1 MAKNGGFICDNIQKF
16 NIEKIDEFQKEE
28 FNLNILKIVGYNK
41 ENQPS
46 ILSLNEENLIEIDNS
61 ISSVEIN
68 LFTNSQIKSNQIKY
82 FISSDIYEEIISNGY
97 NSKIQLNS
105 IPLYTSE
112 FKISALNGSGDKSQN
127 IISLKIKN
135 NPPIWL
141 RVESIVGYFIL
152 LISIIYIIVK
162 FKDNQTKK
170 RLEGASTI
178 TQQVAKN
185 FLLTS
190 EISLKRKIK
199 EAILAFRIERAYS
212 KERIMELYLNQIYL
226 GQGTYG
232 IAAASLEYFD
242 KAVNELNY
250 EEAALL
256 AALPKAPSKYNPYK
270 SKKIAKTRRDFVL
283 KNLYEN
289 SYINE
294 SEYKNLIN
302 KKIRIKKRK
311 IELLEEANFY
321 TEEVRRIISDT
332 YGYDNLYKGGL
343 SIRTPM
349 NSDYQK
355 ETVYALRKGL
365 ESYDKRHGWRGPIT
379 NIVSKNWKNQ
389 IEKFIIDKSLQWR
402 LAKVIEVNKLS
413 IKIET
418 EDAEIGFI
426 NFKNVSWTRKKSFDD
441 ILKLDDIIYVEKIK
455 KDKWSLKQLPKI
467 NGAIVVMDPYTGRV
481 LAMSGGFSYNLSE
494 FNRATQAKRQ
504 PGSAFKPFVYA
515 AALENGFTPSTLI
528 LDAPFVMDQGEGLKT
543 WKPENYGKKFYGPST
558 LRTGIEK
565 SRNLMTVRVA
575 QKVGFEQISKV
586 ANSFGIYNHVP
597 ELLSVSLGSAETTL
611 VRLTNAYC
619 TFVNGGKKVEPIFI
633 DRIQDR
639 RGKSIF
645 NSDKRKCSGCEEIS
659 ILKEDIPFIKNDKKQ
674 IISPETAYQI
684 TSMLEGVIKRGTGRK
699 LRNLNLPLAGK
710 TGTTNNN
717 MDAWFLGFTSKLV
730 IGVYVGFDEPKSLG
744 RYETGSKAAL
754 PVFKKF
760 VKNVVKKKD
769 ALPFKVPKN
778 ISLVVV
784 DAENGMRPNSETKK
798 IIYESFKT
806 NENIIVGLDD
816 LSGRNRL
823 GFNDSTIK
831 KKILKFY

>member
-1 MAKNGGFICDNIQKF
+1 MRVFIKKAGKSIF
-16 NIEKIDEFQKEE
+16 GI
-28 FNLNILKIVGYNK
+28 ILLGLLFAFSTLWYFSSDLPDYK
-41 ENQPS
+41 
-46 ILSLNEENLIEIDNS
+46 ILSS
-61 ISSVEIN
+61 YKPPISSRVHSGQGQLIAEYA
-68 LFTNSQIKSNQIKY
+68 LQKRF
-82 FISSDIYEEIISNGY
+82 FIPYE
-97 NSKIQLNS
+97 S
-105 IPLYTSE
+105 IPKNVIYSFL
-112 FKISALNGSGDKSQN
+112 SAEDKNFFSHPGVDA
-127 IISLKIKN
+127 K
-135 NPPIWL
+135 
-141 RVESIVGYFIL
+141 SITRA
-152 LISIIYIIVK
+152 IVK
-162 FKDNQTKK
+162 NTKNIFSNK

-185 FLLTS
+185 FLLTNEVS
-190 EISLKRKIK
+190 IKRKIK

-226 GQGTYG
+226 GEGTYG

-242 KAVNELNY
+242 KAVSELNY
-250 EEAALL
+250 EEAAML

-619 TFVNGGKKVEPIFI
+619 TFVNGGKKVDPIFI
-633 DRIQDR
+633 DRVQDR
-639 RGKSIF
+639 RGKTIF
-645 NSDKRKCSGCEEIS
+645 NSDKRKCMGCKEIS
-659 ILKEDIPFIKNDKKQ
+659 YLEEKIPFIEDNKAQ
-674 IISPETAYQI
+674 IISPETAYQM
-684 TSMLEGVIKRGTGRK
+684 TSLMEGVVKRGTGRK
-699 LRNLNLPLAGK
+699 LRNLNIPLAGK
-710 TGTTNNN
+710 TGTTNKN

-730 IGVYVGFDEPKSLG
+730 IGVYVGFDVPKSLG
-744 RYETGSKAAL
+744 KYETGAKAAL
-754 PVFKKF
+754 PIFKTFIEK
-760 VKNVVKKKD
+760 VVKKKD
-769 ALPFKVPKN
+769 ARPFKIPKN
-778 ISLVVV
+778 INLVLV
-784 DAENGMRPNSETKK
+784 DAETGMKADINTKK
-798 IIYESFKT
+798 VIYESFKT
-806 NENIIVGLDD
+806 KDNFMVILEKSLNKDK
-816 LSGRNRL
+816 L
-823 GFNDSTIK
+823 GFYDSANRRR
-831 KKILKFY
+831 ILRFY

>member
-1 MAKNGGFICDNIQKF
+1 MRVFIKKAGKSIF
-16 NIEKIDEFQKEE
+16 GI
-28 FNLNILKIVGYNK
+28 ILLGLLFVFSTLWYFSSDLPDYK
-41 ENQPS
+41 
-46 ILSLNEENLIEIDNS
+46 ILSS
-61 ISSVEIN
+61 YKPPISSRVHSGQGELIAEYA
-68 LFTNSQIKSNQIKY
+68 LQKRF
-82 FISSDIYEEIISNGY
+82 FIPYE
-97 NSKIQLNS
+97 S
-105 IPLYTSE
+105 IPKNVIYSFL
-112 FKISALNGSGDKSQN
+112 SAEDKNFFSHPGVDA
-127 IISLKIKN
+127 K
-135 NPPIWL
+135 
-141 RVESIVGYFIL
+141 SITRA
-152 LISIIYIIVK
+152 IVK
-162 FKDNQTKK
+162 NTKNIFSNK

-185 FLLTS
+185 FLLTNEVS
-190 EISLKRKIK
+190 IKRKIK

-226 GQGTYG
+226 GEGTYG

-242 KAVNELNY
+242 KAVSELNY
-250 EEAALL
+250 EEAAML

-355 ETVYALRKGL
+355 ESVYALRKGL

-418 EDAEIGFI
+418 EDSEIGFI

-619 TFVNGGKKVEPIFI
+619 TFVNGGKKVDPIFI
-633 DRIQDR
+633 DRVQDR
-639 RGKSIF
+639 RGKTIF
-645 NSDKRKCSGCEEIS
+645 NSDKRKCMGCKEIS
-659 ILKEDIPFIKNDKKQ
+659 YLEEKIPFIEDNKAQ
-674 IISPETAYQI
+674 IISPETAYQM
-684 TSMLEGVIKRGTGRK
+684 TSLMEGVVKRGTGRK
-699 LRNLNLPLAGK
+699 LRNLNIPLAGK
-710 TGTTNNN
+710 TGTTNKN

-730 IGVYVGFDEPKSLG
+730 IGVYVGFDVPKSLG
-744 RYETGSKAAL
+744 KYETGAKAAL
-754 PVFKKF
+754 PIFKTFIEK
-760 VKNVVKKKD
+760 VVKKKD
-769 ALPFKVPKN
+769 ARPFKIPKN
-778 ISLVVV
+778 INLVLV
-784 DAENGMRPNSETKK
+784 DAETGMKADINTKK
-798 IIYESFKT
+798 VIYESFKT
-806 NENIIVGLDD
+806 KDNFMVILEKSLNKDK
-816 LSGRNRL
+816 L
-823 GFNDSTIK
+823 GFYDSANRRR
-831 KKILKFY
+831 ILRFY